1 MALAETIVLFAG
13 LYFAIGALVA
23 LAFLVFGASRLDEAA
38 SGAGVFFRIAVFP
51 GCVALWPYIILR
63 WLSGRKINQPVEG
76 E

>member
-13 LYFAIGALVA
+13 LYFGVGAAVA
-23 LAFLVFGASRLDEAA
+23 LAFLIFGAPRLDHAA
-38 SGAGVFFRIAVFP
+38 SGAGLFFRIAVFP

-63 WLSGRKINQPVEG
+63 WLSGRKINRPVEG